1 MKNKKITLESTT
13 SAFNKWRET
22 KRNTGDAIPSELW
35 EMVIQIY
42 DHYPHTLICSKLN
55 LKVAQLK
62 SKGLVPSSQDFT
74 ADTTEEETAS
84 PFVHVALTTDKS
96 VVTSPAIAPCGD
108 KPSVEIHRPDGV
120 KIVFKHHDNAQ
131 LTIVLQQLIGA

>member
-35 EMVIQIY
+35 EMVAQIY

-62 SKGLVPSSQDFT
+62 SKGFVPNSQDF
-74 ADTTEEETAS
+74 AAKTTEETAAS
-84 PFVHVALTTDKS
+84 PFLHVPPTDTKPALT
-96 VVTSPAIAPCGD
+96 SPPVSPCSD
-108 KPSVEIHRPDGV
+108 MPSVEIHRPDGV

-131 LTIVLQQLIGA
+131 LTLVLQQLIGA

>member
-1 MKNKKITLESTT
+1 MKNKKVTLESTAA
-13 SAFNKWRET
+13 AFNKWRET
-22 KRNTGDAIPSELW
+22 KRNTGDAIPLELW

-62 SKGLVPSSQDFT
+62 SKGLVPNSQDFT
-74 ADTTEEETAS
+74 AKTTEETAAS
-84 PFVHVALTTDKS
+84 PFVHVPPTADKPAA
-96 VVTSPAIAPCGD
+96 VSPSSD
-108 KPSVEIHRPDGV
+108 MPSVEIHRPDGV

-131 LTIVLQQLIGA
+131 LILVLQQLIGA